1 MSLPSL
7 NTKAEDRIVI
17 IGAGIVGSHLA
28 SFLASSLGDKV
39 ILVDRDIRGLPGST
53 GHAPGFVGQY
63 NELPV
68 LTELA
73 KRSVNHYANSGSG
86 GFDRVGGLEVGP
98 GLEARAEAARQAGL
112 PAKLLNKQEILELAP
127 GFVRED
133 SLSEQGNA
141 GLLFPLDGTA
151 KARVVTHAEQD
162 SASKHGAV
170 LINTEVLSV
179 TVSQSGRTI
188 DTSLGAIEAGRVVFC
203 TGIWASQL
211 LPQLEHTVVSVAH
224 PYSYSTP
231 HAVRPKKTPFIRWP
245 ARHVY
250 ARDHGE
256 EDGLGSYAHAP
267 IKHPRGE
274 HAETA
279 YGKWE
284 DSFDEVLANGYAL
297 LPNEVAS
304 TFMVEG
310 GRKFNGLFSVTP
322 DGLPLV
328 GKVEEGIYAG
338 VGVWVTH
345 AAGSARLL
353 ADELLGKAKDE
364 DEALR
369 KALDPRRF
377 DGQISEAEQKVLE
390 QRALAK
396 YNDIYNKDN

>member
-1 MSLPSL
+1 MSLPIL
-7 NTKAEDRIVI
+7 KTKPEDRVLIV
-17 IGAGIVGSHLA
+17 GAGIVGSHLA
-28 SFLASSLGDKV
+28 SFLAPTLGENV
-39 ILVDRDIRGLPGST
+39 VLIDRDVRGLPGST
-53 GHAPGFVGQY
+53 GHAPGFVGQF

-73 KRSVNHYANSGSG
+73 KRSVEHYANAGSG
-86 GFDRVGGLEVGP
+86 GFERVGGLEVGSD
-98 GLEARAEAARQAGL
+98 LEARAEAAKKTGL
-112 PAKLLNKQEILELAP
+112 EAKLLNKQEILDLAP

-133 SLSEQGNA
+133 SLSDKGSA

-151 KARVVTHAEQD
+151 KARIVTHAEQEN
-162 SASKHGAV
+162 ASRHGAI
-170 LINTEVLSV
+170 LIDADVLSV
-179 TVSQSGRTI
+179 ETTTSGRI
-188 DTSLGAIEAGRVVFC
+188 VNTSLGALEAGRVVFC

-245 ARHVY
+245 TKHVY

-267 IKHPRGE
+267 IKLPRSE
-274 HAETA
+274 HVETA
-279 YGKWE
+279 YGEWE
-284 DSFDEVLANGYAL
+284 DSFDKVLADGYAL
-297 LPNEVAS
+297 LPDEVAA
-304 TFMVEG
+304 TFTGEG

-328 GKVEEGIYAG
+328 GKVDEGIYAG

-353 ADELLGKAKDE
+353 ADELLDQVKGE
-364 DEALR
+364 DNDLR
-369 KALDPRRF
+369 TALDPRRF
-377 DGQISEAEQKVLE
+377 DGLTSERELKVLE

>member
-1 MSLPSL
+1 MSLPTL
-7 NTKAEDRIVI
+7 NTLHEDRIVI
-17 IGAGIVGSHLA
+17 VGAGIVGSHLA
-28 SFLASSLGDKV
+28 SFLAVTLGDKV
-39 ILVDRDIRGLPGST
+39 IFVDRDIRGLPGST

-73 KRSVNHYANSGSG
+73 KRSVNHYASSGSG
-86 GFDRVGGLEVGP
+86 GFERVGGLEVGP
-98 GLEARAEAARQAGL
+98 GLEARAEAAKQAGL
-112 PAKLLNKQEILELAP
+112 EAKLVSKQEILDLAP
-127 GFVRED
+127 GFVRAD
-133 SLSEQGNA
+133 TLSEQGNA
-141 GLLFPLDGTA
+141 GLLFPMDGTA
-151 KARVVTHAEQD
+151 RARIVTHAEQD
-162 SASKHGAV
+162 KASKYGAI
-170 LINTEVLSV
+170 LIDADVVSV
-179 TVSQSGRTI
+179 ASSKSGQI
-188 DTSLGAIEAGRVVFC
+188 VETSLGAIEAGRVVFC

-245 ARHVY
+245 AKHVY

-267 IKHPRGE
+267 IKLPRAE

-284 DSFDEVLANGYAL
+284 DSFDQVLADGYAL
-297 LPNEVAS
+297 LPDAVAA
-304 TFMVEG
+304 TFGGEG

-328 GKVEEGIYAG
+328 GKVDEGVYAG

-345 AAGSARLL
+345 AAASARLL
-353 ADELLGKAKDE
+353 ADELLGQAKGE
-364 DEALR
+364 DETLR
-369 KALDPRRF
+369 RALDPTRF
-377 DGQISEAEQKVLE
+377 DGQTSEAEQEVLE